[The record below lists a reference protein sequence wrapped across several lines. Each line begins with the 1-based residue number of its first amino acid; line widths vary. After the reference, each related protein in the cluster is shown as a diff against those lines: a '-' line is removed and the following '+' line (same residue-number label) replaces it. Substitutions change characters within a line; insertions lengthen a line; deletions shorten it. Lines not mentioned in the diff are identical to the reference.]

1 MIGGMDE
8 AAKTQGILHGGCL
21 LKTKAAE
28 TGHLMRFALH
38 ELAQHGDEIPCKE
51 ELRVAGVAL
60 EAYMELLRRSPIAL
74 SEEQMQQLVDLAQRH
89 LVNLERAFVN
99 YVPKH
104 HQFVHLTD
112 RSFVTHIIHMYIYP
126 RHD

>member
-1 MIGGMDE
+1 MRADLYQWQRSLRVPSDQQLGEFTVSMIGGMDE

-60 EAYMELLRRSPIAL
+60 ERGADAATR
-74 SEEQMQQLVDLAQRH
+74 
-89 LVNLERAFVN
+89 
-99 YVPKH
+99 
-104 HQFVHLTD
+104 
-112 RSFVTHIIHMYIYP
+112 
-126 RHD
+126 